1 MERQKNALLATGTF
15 HVLYNPEVCK
25 DLEFLGVDFDDN
37 LNNNTK
43 GKEANITKP
52 SSKVKVLVVPTN
64 EELVI
69 AQDTMEIVKGLQSQ
83 PRNMLW

>member
-1 MERQKNALLATGTF
+1 MKMQI
-15 HVLYNPEVCK
+15 K
-25 DLEFLGVDFDDN
+25 DIR
-37 LNNNTK
+37 
-43 GKEANITKP
+43 GKESEITKP

-69 AQDTMEIVKGLQSQ
+69 AQDTMEIVKGLQNR

>member
-1 MERQKNALLATGTF
+1 MQRVKKL
-15 HVLYNPEVCK
+15 
-25 DLEFLGVDFDDN
+25 
-37 LNNNTK
+37 
-43 GKEANITKP
+43 NITKP

-69 AQDTMEIVKGLQSQ
+69 AQDTMEIVKGLKSG